1 MTRWQRHPAD
11 LSRIPC
17 AHDESPALWIRFDLR
32 DDAVDLIDAHAAF
45 AAPIAPL
52 RTVNAT
58 ELAVVVGPF
67 IPDCNAMFVEITNV
81 RIAAQEPEQLVDDR
95 FDVQLFREIGRA
107 SCREGVWV
115 WVVGV

>member
-11 LSRIPC
+11 LGRIPC

-32 DDAVDLIDAHAAF
+32 DDVVDLIDTHAAF

-52 RTVNAT
+52 RTVNAA
-58 ELAVVVGPF
+58 EFAVFVGPF
-67 IPDCNAMFVEITNV
+67 IPDRDAMFVEVANV

-95 FDVQLFREIGRA
+95 FDVQLFRGEQRKSWSA
-107 SCREGVWV
+107 
-115 WVVGV
+115 